1 MITSLHIKNIGIID
15 EININ
20 LNEGFNVLTG
30 ETGAGKTLIIDS
42 LQIIAGGRFS
52 KEMIRRGENQ
62 SYVEMSLYLPNK
74 GFEED
79 AVIVSREMNIKGKN
93 LCKING
99 RLVTVSELK
108 EFMKDIIDIHGQN
121 DNQSILDNST
131 HISLIDGFADSEISN
146 VKNEY
151 TELYKEYQL
160 TKKALNDNY
169 GDDRE
174 KQRKLDLLKYEV
186 EEIENANLKIGE
198 EEEIEEKRKI
208 ISSSEKIVNN
218 LQEAEMQISE
228 NVIENL
234 NIAIRSMEKIETYKE
249 EYATLVGELKNAYY
263 ELQEAARDISS
274 NREDIYFDEEEQ
286 KKIEERWD
294 LIHSL
299 KRKYGNTIEEILKYK
314 EEKSEEI
321 NQIENLD
328 EYILSLKKQK
338 QKLEKQMLE
347 LANKMHLIRE
357 KYGEKLSAEINSELQ
372 DLEMKNAKFSVHFEN
387 NEETDFNKDGLDKI
401 EFMIQTNVGEEAK
414 PLTKIASGGEM
425 SRIMLAIKN
434 VLADVDKIPVL
445 IFDEID
451 TGISGI
457 AANSTGEKMKSI
469 SKNHQVICVT
479 HQASIAAKGDYNY
492 YISKQVVN
500 EKTSTKIKLLSE
512 NEVIN
517 EIARISSG
525 SISEASINHAKEL
538 RNRKLKLV
546 I

>member
-52 KEMIRRGENQ
+52 KEIIRRGENQ

-79 AVIVSREMNIKGKN
+79 TVIVSREMNIKGKN

-131 HISLIDGFADSEISN
+131 HINLIDGFADSEISN

-286 KKIEERWD
+286 KEIEERWD

-414 PLTKIASGGEM
+414 PLIKIASGGEM